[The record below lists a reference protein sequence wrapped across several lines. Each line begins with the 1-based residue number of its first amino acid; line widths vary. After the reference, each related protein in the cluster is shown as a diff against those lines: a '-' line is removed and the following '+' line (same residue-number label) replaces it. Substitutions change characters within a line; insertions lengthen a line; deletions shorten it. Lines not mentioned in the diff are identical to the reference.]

1 MRTPIDLPSRL
12 VDLAKLYAPGR
23 DPSDAVSYVIEDY
36 PRLVAKVRKLS
47 SALSDFQQESTVFD
61 DRLSALQDACRKII
75 DL

>member
-23 DPSDAVSYVIEDY
+23 DSSDAVSHVIEDY

-47 SALSDFQQESTVFD
+47 SALSDFQQESADFD
-61 DRLSALQDACRKII
+61 LRLAALQLACWQLL